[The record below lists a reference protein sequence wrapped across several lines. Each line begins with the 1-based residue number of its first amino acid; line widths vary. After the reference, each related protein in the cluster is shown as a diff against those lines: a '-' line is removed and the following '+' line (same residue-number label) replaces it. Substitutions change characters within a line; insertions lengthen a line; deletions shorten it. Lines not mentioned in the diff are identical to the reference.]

1 MSLKYDATG
10 TQDDFTVT
18 ETFVVFQENQTVRLK
33 DAAFFKVFDDNGN
46 EPRREDGTTYS
57 LIIRTLTQEDTVVTR
72 SDPIPQIDPTTESI
86 LLWEPVEDQEDIQA
100 KSDLLLHVN
109 NANEANSL
117 CNVIRLNKIFK
128 GQRLR
133 VEITYQR
140 YKRSVYD
147 ETPEAYDATGP
158 RYSPAMMQNVLDR
171 LDTLEA
177 KPTAFANMFGTYLG
191 NEDILEEDLTGIA
204 PENFVRYEKHDVNVP
219 AGITVLQPAKGAFYP
234 EGLEIL
240 KMEKTP
246 FTLTSASRAL
256 GLNKLFFYSDTEAT
270 VNAQYHIS
278 TERKIVLSEEN
289 IDMLLQKFGGT
300 VSGQLVDILDT
311 EVTLL
316 QKDVDYIVDDIDI
329 TRTARTHSSSAV
341 YKHIRFL
348 TEVSGEVLISYHA
361 FGGFVATSDIRAM
374 NREIG
379 NTREILNNTG
389 LLTEEGVAKLPL
401 LVQIIKRLRI
411 IERYHNHFHSVEH
424 RIFVK
429 GAKGIHWF
437 NFAAIYDVDWGLLL
451 NNIHDLGHFRIHSM
465 LRDWTYEFMVD
476 VDVTRDIKDALQVKV
491 LATNNTNYDP
501 TKGYSKV
508 FKRDNL
514 LARICWVDEGERSGV
529 VLQLGWDLSVYD
541 KENYPVDVD
550 CVSIINKSGSTSFWT
565 LLTGDEVNQP
575 VEGQVMVYNHTPFT
589 LTADP
594 VFQRGKAYFIYKN
607 RYLYFRTCDKYIKEG
622 RGYYAIQEDGSYADV
637 TSVVTPG
644 APVTDYMG
652 DDGKVNLFE
661 RMVYGN
667 YLALAEVI
675 PGEQVPLD
683 TYYEPDVD
691 VYKEDKVFTMPNT
704 NFVWNI
710 ESANSHYTVMPMCC
724 TDGLVAWIGNI
735 NLTQFAAGEGDCHR
749 CEECDYSGAESYDTV
764 ASYKCRSG
772 LSLELQKWVD
782 IRSVKTI
789 DMVVFDRVDGRYLVC
804 PASTQHIYDGDLNVG
819 CTVQLSANDQCWA
832 TLQVAKKNDVIK
844 MELAPYLGTFSRV
857 NERYDLRQIRMHF

>member
-10 TQDDFTVT
+10 MQDEFKVT
-18 ETFVVFQENQTVRLK
+18 ETFVVFQENQTIRLK
-33 DAAFFKVFDDNGN
+33 DAAYFKVFDDNGN
-46 EPRREDGTTYS
+46 EPKREDGTTYS

-72 SDPIPQIDPTTESI
+72 SDPIPQVDPTTESI
-86 LLWEPVEDQEDIQA
+86 LLWEPIADQDDIQA

-109 NANEANSL
+109 NANEANSF
-117 CNVIRLNKIFK
+117 CNLIRLNKIFK
-128 GQRLR
+128 GERIR

-171 LDTLEA
+171 LNNLEA
-177 KPTAFANMFGTYLG
+177 KPTSFANMFGTYLG
-191 NEDILEEDLTGIA
+191 PEDILEEDLTGLA

-240 KMEKTP
+240 KMEKVP
-246 FTLTSASRAL
+246 FTLTSDSRAL
-256 GLNKLFFYSDTEAT
+256 ALNKLFFYTDTETT

-278 TERKIVLSEEN
+278 TERKNVLTEEN
-289 IDMLLQKFGGT
+289 IDMLLEKFGGSVT
-300 VSGQLVDILDT
+300 GQLVDILDT
-311 EVTLL
+311 EVSLL
-316 QKDVDYIVDDIDI
+316 QKDVDYIIDDIDI

-341 YKHIRFL
+341 YRHIRFL

-361 FGGFVATSDIRAM
+361 FGGFVATSDIRALS
-374 NREIG
+374 RDVG

-389 LLTEEGVAKLPL
+389 LLTEEGVAKLPI

-465 LRDWTYEFMVD
+465 LRDWTYEFMID

-491 LATNNTNYDP
+491 LATNGTNYDP
-501 TKGYSKV
+501 SKGFSKV
-508 FKRDNL
+508 FTRDNL
-514 LARICWVDEGERSGV
+514 LARICWVDDGERSGV

-550 CVSIINKSGSTSFWT
+550 CVSIVNKSGSTSFWT

-575 VEGQVMVYNHTPFT
+575 VEGQVMVYNHTPFI
-589 LTADP
+589 LTADA
-594 VFQRGKAYFIYKN
+594 VFEQGKAYFTYKN

-622 RGYYAIQEDGSYADV
+622 RGYYSVQEDGSYAEV
-637 TSVVTPG
+637 TGTVTPG

-667 YLALAEVI
+667 YLSLAEVV

-683 TYYEPDVD
+683 TYYEPDID

-710 ESANSHYTVMPMCC
+710 ESANSHYAVVPLCC
-724 TDGLVAWIGNI
+724 DDGLVAWIGNL
-735 NLTQFAAGEGDCHR
+735 NLNDYVAGEAGCHR
-749 CEECDYSGAESYDTV
+749 CEECDYSQDESYGTV
-764 ASYKCRSG
+764 EVYDCRSG
-772 LSLELQKWVD
+772 LLLELQKWVD
-782 IRSVKTI
+782 IRSVKAI
-789 DMVVFDRVDGRYLVC
+789 DLVVFDRVDGNYLVC
-804 PASTQHIYDGDLNVG
+804 TNSIQHIYGCEEGVG
-819 CTVQLSANDQCWA
+819 CTAHLSANDQCWA
-832 TLQVAKKNDVIK
+832 TLQVVKKNGVIT
-844 MELAPYLGTFSRV
+844 MEVSPYLGTFSRV
-857 NERYDLRQIRMHF
+857 NARYDLRQIRLHF

>member
-10 TQDDFTVT
+10 MQDDFKVT

-33 DAAFFKVFDDNGN
+33 DAAYFKVFDDNGN
-46 EPRREDGTTYS
+46 EPKREDGTTYS

-72 SDPIPQIDPTTESI
+72 SDPIPQVDPTTESI
-86 LLWEPVEDQEDIQA
+86 LLWEPIDDQDDIQA

-109 NANEANSL
+109 NANEANSF
-117 CNVIRLNKIFK
+117 CNLIRLNKIFK
-128 GQRLR
+128 GERIR

-171 LDTLEA
+171 LNNLEA
-177 KPTAFANMFGTYLG
+177 KPTSFANMFGTYLG
-191 NEDILEEDLTGIA
+191 PEDILEEDLTGLA

-240 KMEKTP
+240 KMEKIP
-246 FTLTSASRAL
+246 FTLTSASRAFA
-256 GLNKLFFYSDTEAT
+256 LNKLFFYTDTETT
-270 VNAQYHIS
+270 VNSQYHIS
-278 TERKIVLSEEN
+278 TERKNVLTEEN
-289 IDMLLQKFGGT
+289 IDMLLEKFGGSVT
-300 VSGQLVDILDT
+300 GQLVDILDT
-311 EVTLL
+311 EVSLL
-316 QKDVDYIVDDIDI
+316 QKDVDYIIDDIDI

-341 YKHIRFL
+341 YRHIRFL

-361 FGGFVATSDIRAM
+361 FGGFVATSDIRALS
-374 NREIG
+374 RDVG

-491 LATNNTNYDP
+491 LATNSTNYDP
-501 TKGYSKV
+501 SKGFSKV
-508 FKRDNL
+508 FTRDNL
-514 LARICWVDEGERSGV
+514 LARICWVDDGERSGV

-550 CVSIINKSGSTSFWT
+550 CVSIVNKSGSTSFWT

-575 VEGQVMVYNHTPFT
+575 VEGQVMVYNHTPFI
-589 LTADP
+589 LTSDA
-594 VFQRGKAYFIYKN
+594 VFEQGKAYFTYKN

-622 RGYYAIQEDGSYADV
+622 RGYYSVQEDGSYAEV
-637 TSVVTPG
+637 TGTVTPG

-667 YLALAEVI
+667 YLSLAEVV

-683 TYYEPDVD
+683 TYYEPDID

-710 ESANSHYTVMPMCC
+710 ESANSHYAVVPLCC
-724 TDGLVAWIGNI
+724 DDGLVAWIGNL
-735 NLTQFAAGEGDCHR
+735 NLNDYVAGEEGCHR
-749 CEECDYSGAESYDTV
+749 CEECDYSQDESYGTV
-764 ASYKCRSG
+764 EAYNCRSG
-772 LSLELQKWVD
+772 LLLELQKWVD

-789 DMVVFDRVDGRYLVC
+789 DLVVFDRVDGNYLVC
-804 PASTQHIYDGDLNVG
+804 ANSIQHIYGGEEGVG
-819 CTVQLSANDQCWA
+819 CTAHLSANDQCWA
-832 TLQVAKKNDVIK
+832 TLQVVKKNGVIT
-844 MELAPYLGTFSRV
+844 MEVCPYLGTFSRV
-857 NERYDLRQIRMHF
+857 NARYDLRQIRLHF